1 MEKVEEDKDL
11 LFSFINNK
19 ILIENVERKNSFK
32 VLIRTVID
40 RIKMLRL
47 KYENYIQNKKNRI
60 VRDLKHAHRKYNK
73 IMI

>member
-11 LFSFINNK
+11 LFSFINHK

-32 VLIRTVID
+32 VLTRTVID

-47 KYENYIQNKKNRI
+47 KYENYIQNKKKSYSER
-60 VRDLKHAHRKYNK
+60 LKRCPQK
-73 IMI
+73 I